1 MQKKNKN
8 YRKTRKSVKDIL
20 APRAKLIRKIYVL
33 ATTETLTISE
43 SVIINIYIG
52 WVTIFYNNELHFLNE
67 IKTCYLLLKTHK

>member
-33 ATTETLTISE
+33 ATTGTLTISE

-52 WVTIFYNNELHFLNE
+52 
-67 IKTCYLLLKTHK
+67 